1 MTRINILWYCYARA
15 GGVSYE
21 VRHLTGLKS
30 FGEKVDDEEGE
41 LASQIPGSEAGI
53 LSDPWI

>member
-1 MTRINILWYCYARA
+1 M
-15 GGVSYE
+15 SYE

-30 FGEKVDDEEGE
+30 FGEKVDEEEGK